1 MIDLAPTE
9 ITYEKSYSAA
19 MTRRIIGLLR
29 ASHFGPNLLVTFISL
44 FFAQLYWWEGPALV
58 IAFGVFCG
66 QLVVG
71 WSNDIIDY
79 QDDLLHNRQKK
90 PLVSGQISLRLLQNS
105 LRVMLPIA
113 IVINLFGPLG
123 LIGGGLSVL
132 AIGFAVAYNFYFK
145 FTIFSWLPFAFAFGS
160 LPSCMALSK
169 DEVPALWM
177 WLGGALLGTAAHFLN
192 VIKDMEQDKAS
203 GIKGLPQRLGSKVSG
218 VTAVA
223 LIAAAV
229 VVVLL
234 TFTSLPV
241 AAP

>member
-1 MIDLAPTE
+1 
-9 ITYEKSYSAA
+9 
-19 MTRRIIGLLR
+19 MTKRLIGLMR
-29 ASHFGPNLLVTFISL
+29 ASHFGPTMLVTAISY

>member
-1 MIDLAPTE
+1 
-9 ITYEKSYSAA
+9 

-44 FFAQLYWWEGPALV
+44 FFAQLYWWEGPAIV

-71 WSNDIIDY
+71 WSNDVIDY

-90 PLVSGQISLRLLQNS
+90 PLVSGQISLKLLQNS

-132 AIGFAVAYNFYFK
+132 AIGSAVAYNFYFK

-169 DEVPALWM
+169 GEAPALWM
-177 WLGGALLGTAAHFLN
+177 WLGGALLGTAAHILN

-203 GIKGLPQRLGSKVSG
+203 RIKGLPQRLGTRASLVI
-218 VTAVA
+218 AIA

-229 VVVLL
+229 VLFLL
-234 TFTSLPV
+234 TVSSLPV

>member
-1 MIDLAPTE
+1 
-9 ITYEKSYSAA
+9 

-29 ASHFGPNLLVTFISL
+29 ASHFGPNLLVTILSG

-58 IAFGVFCG
+58 ITFGVFCG

-105 LRVMLPIA
+105 LRAVLPLA

-123 LIGGGLSVL
+123 FVGGSLSVL
-132 AIGFAVAYNFYFK
+132 AIGLAVAYNFYFK
-145 FTIFSWLPFAFAFGS
+145 FTIFSWLPFAIAFGS

-169 DEVPALWM
+169 GQTPELWM
-177 WLGGALLGTAAHFLN
+177 WLGGALLGTAAHFVN
-192 VIKDMEQDKAS
+192 VIKDMDEDHMS
-203 GIKGLPQRLGSKVSG
+203 GIKGLPQRFGTRASV
-218 VTAVA
+218 
-223 LIAAAV
+223 IAAV
-229 VVVLL
+229 VLIIAAVTLLLL
-234 TFTSLPV
+234 TFTSLPT